1 MSETESKPQ
10 GSATRHGSSQLI
22 MARYGLSTVPT
33 TPPSPVIFDHRY
45 FNLGMRYNNGIF
57 IIDYPGYYRIDIKSY
72 CYEGKTDRKWVGF
85 NLMINS
91 KRQLH
96 QYSRWAAPS
105 QAQRSMDSHT
115 TFSQTSDLDLDKN
128 RSPMWHGPCPLI
140 FGQASAIFKLNAF
153 DTVFVQMMDG
163 GSDRGTLAQGAEMNN
178 IQIEKL
184 DWYHILKIIFS
195 NLNRL

>member
-1 MSETESKPQ
+1 MTNTESNAQ
-10 GSATRHGSSQLI
+10 GPGIRHGSSQLI

-33 TPPSPVIFDHRY
+33 TSPSPVIFNHRY

-72 CYEGKTDRKWVGF
+72 CYEGKTDSKFVGF

-105 QAQRSMDSHT
+105 QAPRPTDSEA
-115 TFSQTSDLDLDKN
+115 TFSRRKDLNKLRTRMSADLYSGKFHFQTE
-128 RSPMWHGPCPLI
+128 CI
-140 FGQASAIFKLNAF
+140 
-153 DTVFVQMMDG
+153 
-163 GSDRGTLAQGAEMNN
+163 
-178 IQIEKL
+178 
-184 DWYHILKIIFS
+184 
-195 NLNRL
+195 

>member
-1 MSETESKPQ
+1 MSETENNVQ
-10 GSATRHGSSQLI
+10 GPGARHGSGQLI

-33 TPPSPVIFDHRY
+33 TSPSPVIFNHRY

-72 CYEGKTDRKWVGF
+72 CYEGKTDSKFVGF
-85 NLMINS
+85 YLMINS
-91 KRQLH
+91 KRQLT

-105 QAQRSMDSHT
+105 QAQSSTDSWRDV
-115 TFSQTSDLDLDKN
+115 FVERRIRINFERACLSISVK
-128 RSPMWHGPCPLI
+128 G
-140 FGQASAIFKLNAF
+140 SAIFKLNAF
-153 DTVFVQMMDG
+153 DTVFVQMRDG
-163 GSDRGTLAQGAEMNN
+163 GSDRGTLAQGADMNN